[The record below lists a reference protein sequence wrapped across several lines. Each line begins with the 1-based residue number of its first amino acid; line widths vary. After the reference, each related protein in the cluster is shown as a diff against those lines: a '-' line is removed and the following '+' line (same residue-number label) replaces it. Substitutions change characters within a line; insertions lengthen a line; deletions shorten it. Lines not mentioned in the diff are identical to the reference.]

1 MYGIGPPWSSQISL
15 KEMIEDV
22 GINFDK
28 FIDFL
33 ADGKTDEEIASET
46 LFPQSLSVS
55 FSILNSTGSI
65 LLWGRINKN
74 RR

>member
-46 LFPQSLSVS
+46 GVS
-55 FSILNSTGSI
+55 AKSIGQFRKHFEQYGIDSI
-65 LLWGRINKN
+65 MGQD
-74 RR
+74 